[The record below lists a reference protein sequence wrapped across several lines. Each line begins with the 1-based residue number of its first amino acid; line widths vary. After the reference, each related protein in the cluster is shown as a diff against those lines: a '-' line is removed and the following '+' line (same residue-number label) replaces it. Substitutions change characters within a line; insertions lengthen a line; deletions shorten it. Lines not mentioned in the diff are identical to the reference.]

1 MMNKELEQEIKEE
14 YVKKISRQ
22 LNYFNQ
28 IMDYTKENITP
39 VPNLHF
45 TEIIVCMA
53 SVLDRL
59 EYQDTLT
66 DEQIEN
72 IVESFKDLALEGVYD
87 YEN

>member
-14 YVKKISRQ
+14 YVKKLSRQ

-28 IMDYTKENITP
+28 IMDYTKENVTP

-45 TEIIVCMA
+45 TEIIVRMA

-87 YEN
+87 DEN